1 VRAETRHRL
10 KEDKFSRATI
20 GAAEATVHWSEEHQ
34 SKLIIGALIL
44 AVVLAAVFGGWYYLN
59 RQDQKASLLLNQAV
73 RTMDT
78 QLRPAGTPPEPNNP
92 SFASAKERTTEAHK
106 QFQAIADQ
114 YPHTRTGEFARYF
127 LGLTS
132 SQLGDNTAAERDL
145 KEVVSSHNE
154 DLAALAKLA
163 LAAVYRD
170 SNRTKD
176 AIDIYNQL
184 IAKPTRSV
192 GKATAQIELAET
204 YSSTQQPGEAKRV
217 YEQIQKENPASE
229 VAAQM
234 ASQRLQQLK

>member
-34 SKLIIGALIL
+34 SKLIMGGLIL
-44 AVVLAAVFGGWYYLN
+44 AVVLAATFGGWYYLN

-78 QLRPAGTPPEPNNP
+78 QLRPAGTPAQPDVP

-114 YPHTRTGEFARYF
+114 YPHTRTAEFARYF

-132 SQLGDNTAAERDL
+132 SQLGDNAAAERDL
-145 KEVVSSHNE
+145 KAVASTHNE

-170 SNRTKD
+170 ANRPKE
-176 AIDIYNQL
+176 AIDLYNQL

-192 GKATAQIELAET
+192 GKAMAQMELADT
-204 YSSTQQPGEAKRV
+204 YASTQQPGEAKRV

-229 VAAQM
+229 VAQLATQK
-234 ASQRLQQLK
+234 LQQLK

>member
-20 GAAEATVHWSEEHQ
+20 GAAEATVHWSEEHK
-34 SKLIIGALIL
+34 SRLIIGAVVV
-44 AVVLAAVFGGWYYLN
+44 AVVLAATIGGWYYLN
-59 RQDQKASLLLNQAV
+59 QQDQKASMLLNQAV

-78 QLRPAGTPPEPNNP
+78 QLRPAGAPAEPDIP
-92 SFASAKERTTEAHK
+92 SFSSAKERTTAAHK
-106 QFQAIADQ
+106 QFQATVDQ
-114 YPHTRTGEFARYF
+114 YPHTRTAEFARYF

-132 SQLGDNTAAERDL
+132 SQLGDNAAAEVDL
-145 KEVVSSHNE
+145 KAVASTHNE

-170 SNRTKD
+170 RNRTKD
-176 AIDIYNQL
+176 ALDLYNQL

-192 GKATAQIELAET
+192 GKAMAQMELADT
-204 YSSTQQPGEAKRV
+204 YASTQQPADAKRV

-229 VAAQM
+229 VAQLATQK
-234 ASQRLQQLK
+234 LQQLK

>member
-1 VRAETRHRL
+1 MRAETRRRL
-10 KEDKFSRATI
+10 KEDRFSLATI
-20 GAAEATVHWSEEHQ
+20 GAAEATVHWSEEHK
-34 SKLIIGALIL
+34 SRLIVGSVIL
-44 AVVLAAVFGGWYYLN
+44 AVVLAVVFGGWYYLN
-59 RQDQKASLLLNQAV
+59 QQDLKASVLLNQAV

-78 QLRPAGTPPEPNNP
+78 QLRPAGTPPQPDFP

-114 YPHTRTGEFARYF
+114 YPHTRTAEFARYF

-132 SQLGDNTAAERDL
+132 SQLGDNAAAERDL
-145 KEVVSSHNE
+145 KAVAATHNE

-170 SNRTKD
+170 TNRTKEALD
-176 AIDIYNQL
+176 LYNQL

-192 GKATAQIELAET
+192 GKATAQMELAEM
-204 YSSTQQPGEAKRV
+204 YASTQQPAEAKRV

-229 VAAQM
+229 VAQLAG
-234 ASQRLQQLK
+234 QRLQQLK

>member
-34 SKLIIGALIL
+34 SKLIIGALVL
-44 AVVLAAVFGGWYYLN
+44 AVVLAAIFGGWYYLN
-59 RQDQKASLLLNQAV
+59 QQDQKASMLLNQAV

-78 QLRPAGTPPEPNNP
+78 QLRPAGTPAQPDNP

-127 LGLTS
+127 MGLTS
-132 SQLGDNTAAERDL
+132 SQLGDNPAAERDL
-145 KEVVSSHNE
+145 KAVAGTHNE

-170 SNRTKD
+170 ENRTKD
-176 AIDIYNQL
+176 ALDLYNQL

-192 GKATAQIELAET
+192 GKVAAQMELADMYT
-204 YSSTQQPGEAKRV
+204 STQQPAEAKRV
-217 YEQIQKENPASE
+217 YEQIQKENPAGDS
-229 VAAQM
+229 AQI
-234 ASQRLQQLK
+234 ATQKLQQLK